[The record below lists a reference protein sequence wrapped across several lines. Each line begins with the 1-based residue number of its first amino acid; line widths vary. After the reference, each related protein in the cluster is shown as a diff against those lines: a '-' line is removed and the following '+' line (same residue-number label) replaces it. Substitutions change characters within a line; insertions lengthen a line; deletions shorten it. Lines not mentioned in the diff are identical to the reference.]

1 MKSPGASSI
10 RRLVEALQAT
20 PLYRQYQQA
29 FRHATGLSMMLR
41 LADTDEMPAANE
53 RLEQNAFCQAML
65 GAGYNHEAC
74 AASRS
79 AIKIRCGEEGSSGQ
93 CFAHMSVSALP
104 VMAGESLVAYL
115 WTGQVFAPGVRET
128 GFGSV
133 EKLLRRAGAGVE
145 EIERLHLLWEATPE
159 FTQERYESIVTLLR
173 VFARQLGDKAA
184 ALLLAASPQE
194 PEAIRRARHYVRDH
208 LGDRMTLEEIAQH
221 AGLSQHHFSRLF
233 RAATGLTLTDYIN
246 RSRIEAAR
254 QLLLK
259 ADARVS
265 EVAFEV
271 GYQSLSQFNRSFL
284 RITGRS
290 PLDYRRQI
298 LKPEVVRRAS

>member
-1 MKSPGASSI
+1 MKSLGAPAI
-10 RRLVEALQAT
+10 RRLVEALQGT
-20 PLYRQYQQA
+20 QLYRQYQQA

-41 LADTDEMPAANE
+41 LPATDEMPAANE
-53 RLEQNAFCQAML
+53 RAEQNEFCKAML
-65 GAGYNHEAC
+65 GAGYNHAAC
-74 AASRS
+74 NASRS
-79 AIKIRCGEEGSSGQ
+79 AVKMRCGIDGSSGQ

-104 VMAGESLVAYL
+104 VMAGETLIAYL
-115 WTGQVFAPGVRET
+115 WTGQVFTPGAREA
-128 GFGSV
+128 GFDSI
-133 EKLLRRAGAGVE
+133 EKLLRRAGAGSE
-145 EIERLHLLWEATPE
+145 EVERLRLLWEATPE
-159 FTQERYESIVTLLR
+159 FTQERYDSIVTLLR
-173 VFARQLGDKAA
+173 VFSRQLGDKAA
-184 ALLLAASPQE
+184 GLLLAASPQE
-194 PEAIRRARHYVRDH
+194 PETIRRARHYVRDN

-271 GYQSLSQFNRSFL
+271 GFQSLSQFNRSFL